1 MDTSEFVDYLRATS
15 EMVGQIAHL
24 EVIPPRDAVFGSVDK
39 PLDARLETCLK
50 ENHLWPLYSHQADA
64 VNAAIRGE
72 NVFIA
77 TPAAS
82 GKSLTFY
89 IPIFESLLADPKA
102 TALYLAPTKALAQ
115 DQKKHIRELFSSYVI
130 SRGDF
135 DTFDGDTPSSDRAA
149 IRRDARLILSNPDML
164 HVGILPN
171 HENWRRFFANL
182 KFVVIDEAHYY
193 RGVFG
198 SHLGLVLRRLRR
210 ICSRYG
216 SRPQFILASATIGN
230 PKEFAQLLTGLEFTV
245 VDKDGSPYGGKDF
258 IFWNPPFTDPSK
270 STRRSA
276 SAEATS
282 LFAELIA
289 HEIRTLVFA
298 RTRRLAEVI
307 FVHARERLQK
317 LAPDKA
323 DRIKPYRAGYLP
335 EDRRRI
341 EKELFGGRLDGAV
354 ATSALEL
361 GVDIGS
367 LDATVL
373 TGYPGSTASVWQQAG
388 RSGRRRRRSLSI
400 LIARND
406 PLDQYFMRHPDFF
419 FKGSGDAALVNPE
432 NKYIAGLHLLCAA
445 WEAPLSIADEQY
457 FCLSYGER
465 LADLICRGLLKERKG
480 HYFLSA
486 SLTYPAQ
493 EVSIRGM
500 SGSEFEVID
509 ASSGALLEV
518 LDSSTALFQ
527 LYPGAIYLHQGESY
541 FIRSLDTDTRIAKA
555 EITDNTYYT
564 ETKDITELEVKK
576 TLRSVFIRGVPVHLG
591 EVEVTVTVIGFKRKA
606 QFTEEVLGEEP
617 LSLPPQKFE
626 TVAVW
631 FEVPEHLTQKI
642 TGALD
647 LAGGL
652 HAVEHAAIG
661 ILPLYALCDRNDIG
675 GLSTPLHPDT
685 GSATIFIYDAH
696 AGGVGIAEK
705 GYEIII
711 QLWEATLK
719 TIEECPCESG
729 CPACI
734 QSPKCGNNN
743 EPLDKRAA
751 AVLLRSL
758 LGMHPAEKMVD

>member
-1 MDTSEFVDYLRATS
+1 VDVSEFVDYLRATS

-24 EVIPPRDAVFGSVDK
+24 EPIPPRDAVFGDVEK
-39 PLDARLETCLK
+39 ALDPRLETCLK
-50 ENHLWPLYSHQADA
+50 ENHLWPLYSHQAEA
-64 VNAAIRGE
+64 VNTAARGK

-82 GKSLTFY
+82 GKSLAFY
-89 IPIFESLLADPKA
+89 IPIFEFMLTDPKA

-115 DQKKHIRELFSSYVI
+115 DQKKHIKELFSSYVI
-130 SRGDF
+130 NRGDF
-135 DTFDGDTPSSDRAA
+135 DTFDGDTSGPNRAA

-182 KFVVIDEAHYY
+182 KYVVIDEAHYY

-216 SRPQFILASATIGN
+216 SKPQFILASATIGN
-230 PKEFAQLLTGLEFTV
+230 PREFAQLLTGLEFTV
-245 VDKDGSPYGGKDF
+245 VDRDGSPYGGKDF
-258 IFWNPPFTDPSK
+258 IFWNPPLIDPAK

-289 HEIRTLVFA
+289 HDIRTLVFA

-307 FVHARERLQK
+307 FVHARERLSK
-317 LAPDKA
+317 LAPDKV

-341 EKELFGGRLDGAV
+341 EKELFGGHLDGAV
-354 ATSALEL
+354 ATSAFEL

-388 RSGRRRRRSLSI
+388 RSGRRRRKSLSM

-406 PLDQYFMRHPDFF
+406 PLDQYFMHHPDFF
-419 FKGSGDAALVNPE
+419 FHGSGDAALVNPE
-432 NKYIAGLHLLCAA
+432 NKYIAGVHLLCAA

-457 FCLSYGER
+457 FGLSFGER

-486 SLTYPAQ
+486 NLTYPAQ

-500 SGSEFEVID
+500 SGSEYNVID
-509 ASSGALLEV
+509 GATGALLEV
-518 LDSSTALFQ
+518 LDSSTAMFQ

-541 FIRSLDTDTRIAKA
+541 FIRSLDLDTRIATA
-555 EITDNTYYT
+555 ELTDSTYYT
-564 ETKDITELEVKK
+564 ETKDITELEIKK
-576 TLRSVFIRGVPVHLG
+576 TLRSVFVRGVPVHLG
-591 EVEVTVTVIGFKRKA
+591 EVEVTITVIGFKRKA

-626 TVAVW
+626 TVALW
-631 FEVPEHLTQKI
+631 FEVPESLTQKI
-642 TGALD
+642 AGDLD

-696 AGGVGIAEK
+696 AGGVGISEK

-711 QLWEATLK
+711 QLWEATLRAV
-719 TIEECPCESG
+719 EECPCDSG

-751 AVLLRSL
+751 QVLLRGLLAINRSL
-758 LGMHPAEKMVD
+758 DEVD